1 MQFLI
6 AIGVIILGYL
16 LGSIPSGVIV
26 VYLFTRKDI
35 RKIESGR
42 TGGTNA
48 IRAAGYFAGL
58 LTAVLDLLKAF
69 LAVLIAKS
77 IMPENYWLH
86 VLAPVAAVI
95 GHNFSI
101 FLIERNEQGRVRLR
115 GGAGGAPSLGGSA
128 GLWFPSLLI
137 LLPILLLIW
146 LVIGYASLATLSVG
160 IFVTLLFGYLAWI
173 GFLPW
178 QYIFYGVFIE
188 LILVWALR
196 PNIKRLL
203 NGTERLVGLRAR
215 NKKEE

>member
-6 AIGVIILGYL
+6 ALGVIFLGYL
-16 LGSIPSGVIV
+16 LGSIPSGLVV

-48 IRAAGYFAGL
+48 IRAAGYFAGF
-58 LTAVLDLLKAF
+58 LTAILDLLKAY
-69 LAVLIAKS
+69 LTVVIAKS
-77 IMPENYWLH
+77 IMPDNNWMH
-86 VLAPVAAVI
+86 VLAPVASVL

-101 FLIERNEQGRVRLR
+101 FLIERNESGKIQLR
-115 GGAGGAPSLGGSA
+115 GGAGGAPALGGSA
-128 GLWFPSLLI
+128 GLWFPSLLV
-137 LLPILLLIW
+137 LLPILLFIW

-160 IFVTLLFGYLAWI
+160 IFVSLLFGYLAWI
-173 GFLPW
+173 GVLPW
-178 QYIFYGVFIE
+178 EYILYGILIE

-215 NKKEE
+215 NKK